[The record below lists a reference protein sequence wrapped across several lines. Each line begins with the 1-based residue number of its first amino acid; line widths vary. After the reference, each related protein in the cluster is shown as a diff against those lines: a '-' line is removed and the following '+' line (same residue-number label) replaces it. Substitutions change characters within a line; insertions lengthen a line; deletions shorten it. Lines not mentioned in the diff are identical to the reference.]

1 MSTMNMAGG
10 AVYRSGTQGAAVGRS
25 GSTSSKTVS
34 SRDAAQ
40 APRKISIPSPRPES
54 AKRG

>member
-1 MSTMNMAGG
+1 MSMMNMAGG

-25 GSTSSKTVS
+25 GANSSKTVS

-40 APRKISIPSPRPES
+40 APRKISIPSVRPES
-54 AKRG
+54 RKRG